1 MPDFPM
7 EFWEGQDRG
16 LTIKEAAEILGYSRW
31 TISRMIERG
40 ELKAY
45 GKGKKKRIPL
55 SSVVQY
61 STTHSV
67 VNENQIAAK
76 RQVRR
81 VSKRYAKT
89 KEKLE
94 RLLK

>member
-7 EFWEGQDRG
+7 EFGGGQDRG

-31 TISRMIERG
+31 TIARMIERG
-40 ELKAY
+40 ELKVY
-45 GKGKKKRIPL
+45 GDGKKKRIPL

-61 STTHSV
+61 STTHTV
-67 VNENQIAAK
+67 VNESQIAAK
-76 RQVRR
+76 KQIRR
-81 VSKRYAKT
+81 VSKRYLKT

>member
-1 MPDFPM
+1 MPEFPM

-31 TISRMIERG
+31 TIPRMVERG

-45 GKGKKKRIPL
+45 GEGKKKRIPL

-61 STTHSV
+61 STTHAV
-67 VNENQIAAK
+67 LNDRQIAAK
-76 RQVRR
+76 KAIRKI
-81 VSKRYAKT
+81 SKRHMDAI
-89 KEKLE
+89 EKLE

>member
-16 LTIKEAAEILGYSRW
+16 LTFKEAAEILGYSRW
-31 TISRMIERG
+31 TIARMIERG

-45 GKGKKKRIPL
+45 GEGKKKRIPL

-61 STTHSV
+61 STTHTV
-67 VNENQIAAK
+67 ANEKQIAAK
-76 RQVRR
+76 QQIKRF
-81 VSKRYAKT
+81 SKRFLKT
-89 KEKLE
+89 KAELE

>member
-16 LTIKEAAEILGYSRW
+16 LTIKQAAEILGYSRW
-31 TISRMIERG
+31 TIARMIERG

-45 GKGKKKRIPL
+45 GDGKKKRIPL

-67 VNENQIAAK
+67 LNDRQIAAK
-76 RQVRR
+76 REIKK
-81 VSKRYAKT
+81 VSKRYLDAMKD
-89 KEKLE
+89 LE
-94 RLLK
+94 ELLK

>member
-31 TISRMIERG
+31 TIDRMIERG

-81 VSKRYAKT
+81 VSKRY
-89 KEKLE
+89 
-94 RLLK
+94 